1 MKPPNIFRKFFPE
14 FREAR
19 PFGMREFQPIF
30 CVLVIDDKDHLN
42 FQHSSLRFQTI
53 STCFDHIKNT
63 NVMKTQDFVKEVSDR
78 NNPLKKLADK
88 IVSNIDSVSYFR
100 NDPALNTR
108 LGVIIDWS
116 KGTMLI
122 EPNRK

>member
-1 MKPPNIFRKFFPE
+1 MVTTKSLIFLNRTWLRHTTLPSTMKPPNIFKKIFPE
-14 FREAR
+14 FREAQ
-19 PFGMREFQPIF
+19 PFGMRENQPIF

-53 STCFDHIKNT
+53 STCFDHYKNT

-88 IVSNIDSVSYFR
+88 I
-100 NDPALNTR
+100 
-108 LGVIIDWS
+108 
-116 KGTMLI
+116 
-122 EPNRK
+122 

>member
-1 MKPPNIFRKFFPE
+1 
-14 FREAR
+14 
-19 PFGMREFQPIF
+19 
-30 CVLVIDDKDHLN
+30 
-42 FQHSSLRFQTI
+42 
-53 STCFDHIKNT
+53 
-63 NVMKTQDFVKEVSDR
+63 MKTQDFVKEVSDR

-108 LGVIIDWS
+108 LGVTIDWS

-122 EPNRK
+122 DSNRK